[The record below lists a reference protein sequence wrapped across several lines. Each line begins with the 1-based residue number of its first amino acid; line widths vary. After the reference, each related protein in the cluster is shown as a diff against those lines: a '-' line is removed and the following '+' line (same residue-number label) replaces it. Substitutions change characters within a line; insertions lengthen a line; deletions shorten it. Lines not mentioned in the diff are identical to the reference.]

1 MFPYDGYLTLAKK
14 LASDRDE
21 ACLRSAVSRA
31 YYACFHLVK
40 DYAEKLT
47 GTIFAPDA
55 SAHKEVTDF
64 LNQNTNADLRAL
76 GSVQIRLRYR
86 RADCDYQ
93 KTIANISGCAQASI
107 KDAESIFSKIKV
119 YESAV

>member
-1 MFPYDGYLTLAKK
+1 MFPYDGYLALAKK
-14 LASDRDE
+14 LASDKDE
-21 ACLRSAVSRA
+21 ARLRSAVSRA

-40 DYAEKLT
+40 GYAEKLT
-47 GTIFAPDA
+47 RTTFAPDA
-55 SAHKEVTDF
+55 RVHKEIIDF
-64 LNQNTNADLRAL
+64 LNQNIDADLRAL
-76 GSVQIRLRYR
+76 GSVQTRLRYR

-119 YESAV
+119 HGGTV

>member
-1 MFPYDGYLTLAKK
+1 MFPYDGYLVLAKK
-14 LASDRDE
+14 LASDKDE

-40 DYAEKLT
+40 DYAENLT
-47 GTIFAPDA
+47 RTTFAPDA
-55 SAHKEVTDF
+55 RAHKEITDF

-76 GSVQIRLRYR
+76 GSVQTRLRYR
-86 RADCDYQ
+86 RADRDYQ

-119 YESAV
+119 YGGTV